1 MYSDQNSFL
10 FNVPLVAK
18 VCERLKAIFYQ
29 LLKTIEKYHGFF
41 FVCVCV
47 LHLSKNMHRCLCQ
60 LSDMFDHGCVN
71 RELLAVCIE

>member
-47 LHLSKNMHRCLCQ
+47 FFLGPHAQHMEVPRL
-60 LSDMFDHGCVN
+60 GT
-71 RELLAVCIE
+71 ELEL